1 MDRKRI
7 ESMPKKVPHQHALVA
22 AVGLQW
28 DLANTNGIDKFF
40 RRDVREGKEKTHA
53 GWPTK
58 CFLEAVTLD

>member
-40 RRDVREGKEKTHA
+40 RRDVREGKEKLMPA
-53 GWPTK
+53 G
-58 CFLEAVTLD
+58 LENAFWKL